1 MARTAVMKKNKKR
14 KIILNIKFVVNKKIK
29 NGIRKIITIKKLK
42 YLINKEK
49 LQRKHMIKQ
58 TETKEIIILQN
69 IYPIK
74 KANV

>member
-1 MARTAVMKKNKKR
+1 MKKNKKR
-14 KIILNIKFVVNKKIK
+14 KIILNIKFVINKKIK

>member
-1 MARTAVMKKNKKR
+1 MKKNKKR
-14 KIILNIKFVVNKKIK
+14 KIILNIKFVINKKIK
-29 NGIRKIITIKKLK
+29 NGIWKIITIKKLK

>member
-1 MARTAVMKKNKKR
+1 MKKNKKR

-74 KANV
+74 KANVWKQVMP